1 MLQQRLQKDS
11 YMTFTGFFLF
21 YQIWS
26 YYRLR
31 TMKQRHWVHPS
42 MRLNG
47 FTWQQIWGDAACD
60 RENFRLNV
68 DCVASTA
75 CCRIWP
81 QIQRNRQRR
90 ERWRVLSLFCLVLCF
105 RLKVPFVYS
114 CSCKSFSLLQGWR
127 TEKPTDPSTLKLST
141 QDQHDPQIWTTGFPI
156 SVLPTRFRSPYRL
169 LPQNILANEWISL
182 PSVSQAESSSYISL
196 SSSPKQSICSRH
208 VSKISINVKCSTI

>member
-1 MLQQRLQKDS
+1 
-11 YMTFTGFFLF
+11 MTFTGFFCF
-21 YQIWS
+21 TTFEVSIVWRRWNSVTESTGRCVRTAS
-26 YYRLR
+26 YDSRFEETQHVTDFR
-31 TMKQRHWVHPS
+31 MG
-42 MRLNG
+42 LN
-47 FTWQQIWGDAACD
+47 A
-60 RENFRLNV
+60 

-90 ERWRVLSLFCLVLCF
+90 ERWRVLSLFCLVLCS

-114 CSCKSFSLLQGWR
+114 CLCKSFSLLQGWR

-141 QDQHDPQIWTTGFPI
+141 QDQHDPQIRTTGFPI